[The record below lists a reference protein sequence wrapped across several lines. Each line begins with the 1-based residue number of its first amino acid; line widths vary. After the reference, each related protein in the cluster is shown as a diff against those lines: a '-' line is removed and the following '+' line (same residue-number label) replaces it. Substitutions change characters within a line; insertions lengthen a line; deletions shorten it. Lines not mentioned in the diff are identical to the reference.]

1 MEADITSSE
10 SQKKMLELIRDLG
23 ELPVGETLY
32 EHMDVGDAYKF
43 KKALEKIDF
52 DPKALENLQPWFA
65 SLQVAQF
72 QMIQSGYNP
81 LSGVEIKLITRANKD
96 AKTFGYFETLEDQM
110 EVLAGGDFDE
120 QIDGLVAFSAQIED
134 GTAALDLLVD
144 EWVDGDVEG
153 LGALISVPEI
163 LGSKEAYDRF
173 LTQRN
178 RNWIPQ
184 IIDILEEPGSSFV
197 AVGAAHLA
205 GPDSVVFMLEDE
217 GIVVEKVQ

>member
-1 MEADITSSE
+1 
-10 SQKKMLELIRDLG
+10 
-23 ELPVGETLY
+23 
-32 EHMDVGDAYKF
+32 
-43 KKALEKIDF
+43 
-52 DPKALENLQPWFA
+52 
-65 SLQVAQF
+65 
-72 QMIQSGYNP
+72 MIQSGYNP